1 MKKTKI
7 LAVLGIC
14 FALGIVACNKGNN
27 DNPGGDSKTSQKSED
42 SHKHSFGKWTQ
53 TVAPTCTEPGKEE
66 RVCECGEKEERE
78 VKALGHDFENG
89 TIVSDTAT
97 CTVDGKLTK
106 KCARCDE
113 TKEYD
118 SKAHHDFDAAQPV
131 AAGTDPADQVGY
143 TLANCKK
150 GDAIQVDIKAV
161 DAKFYKG
168 SIKSGTPEG
177 YFKLNSKNDKAYW
190 KFTLAGDK
198 MYKGMLYQRG
208 AMDSFSSN
216 TTKSYASTSTSGD
229 NAPEYTKGNF
239 DCVVNGDSLDKT
251 EWIRITFEELL
262 AEGDD
267 SSAMGDNYSPLC
279 LCPIGEAVLQPGLNE
294 ITYERLGSYNLIIS
308 DLIFIGSEFEHV
320 HAAAT
325 EWSSDEN
332 NHWHACTAP
341 GCPTGKLDVAAHTFE
356 EVAAEGVAATCAAE
370 GKKVEKC
377 SVCGHKK
384 ETVLPKLAHTLG
396 EAYDVVPAA
405 CEADGSQ
412 KKKCSVCEEVV
423 TEVLPKLPHTFGDAV
438 ENYAAGEG
446 YIASTAHNCSVCGK
460 SALRW
465 SAIEY
470 DATKTIANST
480 CEPESRDSG
489 KAVRFGAPK
498 ENNTTV
504 DGAENF
510 GQDETKKGTHLV
522 YNINVPAAGTFGLE
536 FYTSARTDQ
545 QLPPVFDKVEG
556 DGTKGYDKVGD
567 QWVRPESRYGVK
579 VDGQVVTVGK
589 DNSGQTWNGKA
600 WYIFPVELTFAAAG
614 AHEIEVYAYGGYR
627 VDMYNFQLT
636 GLPHVTPSHLHTLGD
651 WQSDD
656 NNHWKVC
663 SGEGCPSPEGTH
675 LEEAPHTFGEVNVT
689 TAPTC
694 EAAGAGEKEC
704 TVCGKKVEVV
714 IPALGHDF
722 AKGTAVK
729 NSLDKDVTPITCSKG
744 DAEGY
749 EMALA
754 DYTGTENAI
763 ASDGKLAKSAELTW
777 KFKLTQVDGA
787 YKVGKIAFIMCA
799 KLNGGTAYG
808 ASAPADNAFANDYS
822 LKVGE
827 KAGTVTCAGKQ
838 LGADFGA
845 TVDNA
850 VYFEFGTIEF
860 TAEDLVDGELAI
872 TVKEAAN
879 QSYRHRYQDNVRI
892 IYVA

>member
-251 EWIRITFEELL
+251 EWIRFTFEELL

-370 GKKVEKC
+370 GKKVEEC
-377 SVCGHKK
+377 SVCGYKK

-396 EAYDVVPAA
+396 EAYDVVPATCQA
-405 CEADGSQ
+405 AGSQ
-412 KKKCSVCEEVV
+412 KKQCSVCNEVV
-423 TEVLPKLPHTFGDAV
+423 EEVLPKTDHQFGDVV

-446 YIASTAHNCSVCGK
+446 YIASTAHNCATCDI

-465 SAIEY
+465 SALDYNQSESSSAL
-470 DATKTIANST
+470 DRQST
-480 CEPESRDSG
+480 Y
-489 KAVRFGAPK
+489 VRFGSGTVENSGTADAAP
-498 ENNTTV
+498 
-504 DGAENF
+504 AEPSAGSHIF
-510 GQDETKKGTHLV
+510 YYV
-522 YNINVPAAGTFGLE
+522 NVPAAVERAGLA
-536 FYTSARTDQ
+536 FKINNTSGNSGVKN
-545 QLPPVFDKVEG
+545 VFDPIPNDTAHGYVYK
-556 DGTKGYDKVGD
+556 DGQYTHAQK
-567 QWVRPESRYGVK
+567 RYGLRVNDVEYYLGEDK
-579 VDGQVVTVGK
+579 YGNQS
-589 DNSGQTWNGKA
+589 SGWFE
-600 WYIFPVELTFAAAG
+600 WPVEFPLKAG
-614 AHEIEVYAYGGYR
+614 INKIDVFPYLGYR
-627 VDMYNFQLT
+627 AQMIEFELI
-636 GLPHVTPSHLHTLGD
+636 GLPHVTPSHIHNGD
-651 WQSDD
+651 ATWLNDAD
-656 NNHWKVC
+656 NHWHKC
-663 SGEGCPSPEGTH
+663 TGEGCPIADGIYDK
-675 LEEAPHTFGEVNVT
+675 AAHTWGEQYDVVPAT
-689 TAPTC
+689 CTAK
-694 EAAGAGEKEC
+694 GSYKVKC
-704 TVCGKKVEVV
+704 TVCNYEKTVEV
-714 IPALGHDF
+714 
-722 AKGTAVK
+722 AKVAHTWGEAQAAV
-729 NSLDKDVTPITCSKG
+729 G
-744 DAEGY
+744 DAIPHECSVCHAMGY
-749 EMALA
+749 ELA
-754 DYTGTENAI
+754 VASPAKLKSDITWNITGLPAGNYEIHLNACASSTTLTQKFDGRYQFKVGDGDYISSYDDNATYAEYGLGTGEAI
-763 ASDGKLAKSAELTW
+763 DNVQWSHAFNTIAVGADAASFTIHWANKGYSAFIAGVRLVKLAA
-777 KFKLTQVDGA
+777 
-787 YKVGKIAFIMCA
+787 
-799 KLNGGTAYG
+799 
-808 ASAPADNAFANDYS
+808 
-822 LKVGE
+822 
-827 KAGTVTCAGKQ
+827 
-838 LGADFGA
+838 
-845 TVDNA
+845 
-850 VYFEFGTIEF
+850 
-860 TAEDLVDGELAI
+860 
-872 TVKEAAN
+872 
-879 QSYRHRYQDNVRI
+879 
-892 IYVA
+892 

>member
-229 NAPEYTKGNF
+229 NALEYTKGNF

-341 GCPTGKLDVAAHTFE
+341 GCPTGKLDVAAHTLV
-356 EVAAEGVAATCAAE
+356 EVPAEGVAATCAAE
-370 GKKVEKC
+370 GKKVEEC
-377 SVCGHKK
+377 SVCGYKK

-396 EAYDVVPAA
+396 EAYDVVPAT

-412 KKKCSVCEEVV
+412 KKKCSVCDEVV
-423 TEVLPKLPHTFGDAV
+423 TEVLPKVAHNYGDVV
-438 ENYAAGEG
+438 ENSAAGEG
-446 YIASTAHNCSVCGK
+446 FIATSSYNCSMCGK

-465 SAIEY
+465 SARDFDTAASSTDLDLTHDGDKSVRFASGAVENKGGEEAVGSHIIYNVKVGAAVEKAGLSFKIKNTSGSGWGAS
-470 DATKTIANST
+470 ATAPVFKTIDG
-480 CEPESRDSG
+480 DSSL
-489 KAVRFGAPK
+489 GAIK
-498 ENNTTV
+498 NA
-504 DGAENF
+504 D
-510 GQDETKKGTHLV
+510 
-522 YNINVPAAGTFGLE
+522 GTF
-536 FYTSARTDQ
+536 TTATH
-545 QLPPVFDKVEG
+545 
-556 DGTKGYDKVGD
+556 
-567 QWVRPESRYGVK
+567 RYGIKVNDVEYFLGDDNYGNKAGVTDWFDWPVEFPLKAGINK
-579 VDGQVVTVGK
+579 VD
-589 DNSGQTWNGKA
+589 
-600 WYIFPVELTFAAAG
+600 IFA
-614 AHEIEVYAYGGYR
+614 YAGYR
-627 VDMYNFQLT
+627 ADLYEFQFT
-636 GLPHVTPSHLHTLGD
+636 GLPHVTPSHLHNGD
-651 WQSDD
+651 ATWLNDAD
-656 NNHWKVC
+656 NHWHKC
-663 SGEGCPSPEGTH
+663 TGEGCPIADGIYDK
-675 LEEAPHTFGEVNVT
+675 AAHT
-689 TAPTC
+689 C
-694 EAAGAGEKEC
+694 GEKYDEVAATCSSKGSYKIKC
-704 TVCGKKVEVV
+704 TVCDYVKTVEV
-714 IPALGHDF
+714 
-722 AKGTAVK
+722 AKAAHTWGEAQAAV
-729 NSLDKDVTPITCSKG
+729 G
-744 DAEGY
+744 DAIPHECSVCHAMGY
-749 EMALA
+749 ELA
-754 DYTGTENAI
+754 VASPAKLKSDITWNITGLPAGNYEIHLNACASSTTLPQKFDGRYQFKVGDGDYISSYDDNATYAEYGLGTGEAI
-763 ASDGKLAKSAELTW
+763 DNVQWSHAFNTIAVGADAASFTLHWANKGYSAFIAGVRLVKLAA
-777 KFKLTQVDGA
+777 
-787 YKVGKIAFIMCA
+787 
-799 KLNGGTAYG
+799 
-808 ASAPADNAFANDYS
+808 
-822 LKVGE
+822 
-827 KAGTVTCAGKQ
+827 
-838 LGADFGA
+838 
-845 TVDNA
+845 
-850 VYFEFGTIEF
+850 
-860 TAEDLVDGELAI
+860 
-872 TVKEAAN
+872 
-879 QSYRHRYQDNVRI
+879 
-892 IYVA
+892 